1 MQLSPEVLLLTPLNS
16 IKVSSYQFRINATVL
31 ECSCKSCKSFDF
43 IQNVYHASG
52 YLIIIHRIRGQ
63 GTHSLKLLP
72 HTHKNFVANMQSSDV
87 NNWKVPV
94 DEAVKFL
101 WNLPKLATVAKY
113 MTDFPISPGRGK
125 IVFLNDQTTPGQL
138 KYNTRFCRLD
148 RWPKT
153 IFASYCAS
161 NNITPIMLTMNLT
174 YLVFTYPQ
182 SKICIH
188 NLKSS
193 SFKKVVFKRQ
203 AWLKNILKK
212 FNSKKV
218 TDIRKW
224 LPLMLH

>member
-1 MQLSPEVLLLTPLNS
+1 MSITLLVIL
-16 IKVSSYQFRINATVL
+16 F
-31 ECSCKSCKSFDF
+31 
-43 IQNVYHASG
+43 
-52 YLIIIHRIRGQ
+52 IIHRTRGQ
-63 GTHSLKLLP
+63 GKHSLKLLP
-72 HTHKNFVANMQSSDV
+72 HTQKNIAAIMQSSDV

-94 DEAVKFL
+94 DEAVKFK
-101 WNLPKLATVAKY
+101 WNSPKLATVAKY

-153 IFASYCAS
+153 IFASYWVS
-161 NNITPIMLTMNLT
+161 NITPIMLTMNLT
-174 YLVFTYPQ
+174 YFVFAYPQ

-193 SFKKVVFKRQ
+193 GFKKVVFKCQ
-203 AWLKNILKK
+203 AWLKNVLTK